1 MARAP
6 WDVCGACDAPW
17 TDGHVCEIGPASH
30 LGPPLRARIQ
40 RLDRETTWRW
50 STIRPYR
57 PELRDTLDSDVQAEA
72 AHVRRRCRTQ
82 ACQPTRQD

>member
-1 MARAP
+1 MAHAP
-6 WDVCGACDAPW
+6 WDVCGACG
-17 TDGHVCEIGPASH
+17 TDGHVCEIAPQATSAHPCAPGSS
-30 LGPPLRARIQ
+30 GST
-40 RLDRETTWRW
+40 RETTWRC